1 MRDWINLSLYL
12 STQLPRATW
21 LHSSKVFHWF
31 SSFHSLSSE
40 LHLSLPAGF
49 SLEISIAL
57 GLYCISI
64 QGPIHHL
71 TGLMTP
77 RGYLDVGL
85 IYVLKLA
92 AIRGLVTVKSWKF
105 KGSTKGSHYWSLLN
119 LYCFVWSLA
128 VSLLV
133 EKLIASSDYLL
144 Y

>member
-1 MRDWINLSLYL
+1 MLGWINLSLYL
-12 STQLPRATW
+12 STQWPRATW

-31 SSFHSLSSE
+31 SLFHSLSSE
-40 LHLSLPAGF
+40 LHRWLPAGF
-49 SLEISIAL
+49 NLGISIAL
-57 GLYCISI
+57 GLYCIST

-85 IYVLKLA
+85 IYVQKLA
-92 AIRGLVTVKSWKF
+92 AIRELVTVKSWKF
-105 KGSTKGSHYWSLLN
+105 KGSTKGFRYLSLLS
-119 LYCFVWSLA
+119 LCCFVWSLA

>member
-1 MRDWINLSLYL
+1 MLGWINLSLYL
-12 STQLPRATW
+12 STQWPRATW
-21 LHSSKVFHWF
+21 LHSSMVFQWF

-49 SLEISIAL
+49 NLGISIAL
-57 GLYCISI
+57 GLYCISTL
-64 QGPIHHL
+64 GPIHHL

-77 RGYLDVGL
+77 RDYLGAGL

-92 AIRGLVTVKSWKF
+92 AIRGLVKVKSWKS
-105 KGSTKGSHYWSLLN
+105 KGSTKGSRYWSLLS
-119 LYCFVWSLA
+119 LCCFVWSLA